1 MRIELIDLVLF
12 TIYGHDEGNHKNDET
27 YSGDPCSVA
36 GGTEEV
42 LRYEDGVG
50 CYFLDIGKPRHLN
63 FH

>member
-36 GGTEEV
+36 GGTKIEIEMRN
-42 LRYEDGVG
+42 LGIAID
-50 CYFLDIGKPRHLN
+50 
-63 FH
+63 